1 MDTNGSLFRPL
12 GEKERTPSAIRP
24 FRIPAPT
31 PYHVLMHT
39 QPSGAG
45 QPLTASPLGG
55 RRLAVGARDKPR
67 ELPGNRR
74 QHAFLRELKRVGT
87 PSAGRRDAR
96 VSYFDDERLRRRL
109 REAKLPFGKRL
120 EGLIPAIDALWEEW
134 RRELER
140 ATGRA
145 SSAN

>member
-1 MDTNGSLFRPL
+1 MTPL
-12 GEKERTPSAIRP
+12 PPRSAIRP

-55 RRLAVGARDKPR
+55 RRLAMGARDKPR

-74 QHAFLRELKRVGT
+74 EHAFLRELKRVGT

-109 REAKLPFGKRL
+109 REAKLPFGERL
-120 EGLIPAIDALWEEW
+120 EEPFAAIDALCEEW
-134 RRELER
+134 RHELER
-140 ATGRA
+140 ETGRA
-145 SSAN
+145 SSAH